1 MIASGNNFQ
10 YQFCYFLYINLG
22 FLIIMHSFHRKQML
36 NITFQSIFHSYK
48 CKSIDLFPDELVK
61 FAGNRLINLKQ
72 HVTNQPQG

>member
-1 MIASGNNFQ
+1 M
-10 YQFCYFLYINLG
+10 Y
-22 FLIIMHSFHRKQML
+22 SFHRKQML